1 MKATEC
7 LLNRRSIRKYKSA
20 QITDEELNLVLE
32 IGTWAPTAMNK
43 QSPKIVAVQDK
54 DDIALMSSLN
64 AKIWG
69 TETDPFYGAPTVVV
83 VFADGE
89 NKNGVQDASL
99 VLGNLMNGAY
109 AAGLGSCWINR
120 AKETFE
126 TPEGKELMK
135 KWGVDDKY
143 VGVGNCILGYAA
155 EEPAPKPRKEDYCI
169 IVK

>member
-99 VLGNLMNGAY
+99 VLSNLMNGAY

-126 TPEGKELMK
+126 TPEGRELMK

>member
-54 DDIALMSSLN
+54 GDIALMSSLN

-69 TETDPFYGAPTVVV
+69 TETDPFYGAPTVVI

-126 TPEGKELMK
+126 TPEGRELMK
-135 KWGVDDKY
+135 KWGVDDRY

>member
-64 AKIWG
+64 AKI
-69 TETDPFYGAPTVVV
+69 
-83 VFADGE
+83 
-89 NKNGVQDASL
+89 
-99 VLGNLMNGAY
+99 
-109 AAGLGSCWINR
+109 
-120 AKETFE
+120 
-126 TPEGKELMK
+126 
-135 KWGVDDKY
+135 
-143 VGVGNCILGYAA
+143 
-155 EEPAPKPRKEDYCI
+155 
-169 IVK
+169 